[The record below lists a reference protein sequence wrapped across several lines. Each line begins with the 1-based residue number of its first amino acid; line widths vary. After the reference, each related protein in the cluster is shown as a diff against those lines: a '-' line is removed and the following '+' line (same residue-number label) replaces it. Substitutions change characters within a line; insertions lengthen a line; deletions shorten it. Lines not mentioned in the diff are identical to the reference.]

1 MVPELNR
8 RLYHTEEA
16 HSSPGCFGE
25 GQSLVKLEGNPVL
38 DSESHPWS
46 LAFGH
51 TDAIRW
57 PVTFINFLNIIFY

>member
-16 HSSPGCFGE
+16 HSSPGYFGE
-25 GQSLVKLEGNPVL
+25 EQSLVKLEGNPVL

-46 LAFGH
+46 LAFGA
-51 TDAIRW
+51 TWGWAI
-57 PVTFINFLNIIFY
+57 